1 MTTIKT
7 TQQHKYF
14 RLSLEMLQVGF
25 SVNHTALHGYM
36 LNRFIFFKQQNQ
48 EYFESQEILADALQI
63 SKRTVATLLSDL
75 QEKEY
80 IKALLVRKGKS
91 FINVYTVYDKHN
103 IYDVKATS
111 TKKIKLLTEE
121 VDEPF

>member
-1 MTTIKT
+1 MTTQT
-7 TQQHKYF
+7 TKHKYF
-14 RLSLEMLQVGF
+14 RLSLEMLQQGF

-48 EYFESQEILADALQI
+48 EYFESQEVLADALQI

-80 IKALLVRKGKS
+80 IKVVLVRKGKS
-91 FINVYTVYDKHN
+91 FINVYTIYDKHN
-103 IYDVKATS
+103 LYEVKVASTN
-111 TKKIKLLTEE
+111 TKKVKHYIEE
-121 VDEPF
+121 LDEPF

>member
-14 RLSLEMLQVGF
+14 RLGLEMLQVGF

-121 VDEPF
+121 LDEPF

>member
-1 MTTIKT
+1 MTAQTK
-7 TQQHKYF
+7 HKYF
-14 RLSLEMLQVGF
+14 RLSLEMLQAGL

-36 LNRFIFFKQQNQ
+36 LNRFLFFKQQNQ
-48 EYFESQEILADALQI
+48 EYFESQEVLADALQI

-80 IKALLVRKGKS
+80 IKAILVRKGKS

-103 IYDVKATS
+103 LYDVKATS
-111 TKKIKLLTEE
+111 TKKVKHYIEE
-121 VDEPF
+121 LDEPF